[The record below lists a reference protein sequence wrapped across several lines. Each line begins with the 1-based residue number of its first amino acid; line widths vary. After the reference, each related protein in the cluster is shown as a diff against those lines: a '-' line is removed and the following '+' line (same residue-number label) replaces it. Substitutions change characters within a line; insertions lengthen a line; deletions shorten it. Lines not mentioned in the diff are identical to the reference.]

1 MPVSTETSSDQ
12 IIRIAA
18 KGDGVT
24 VDGRHIAFSAP
35 GDLVQVNGGLVK
47 GPHHIDPACQHFRQ
61 CGGCSL
67 QHLDQSSYLQFVE
80 DRVVHALA
88 RQEVEPNYIHPPSVS
103 PPKSRIRA
111 SLRAAKIGKELK
123 LGFSGSGSHRIIDL
137 EQCEILDPQLFSIIA
152 PLRRYLS
159 KVTPKKH
166 DINIEMTLVDQGV
179 DLIIKNYLPE
189 GLEAFE
195 SLPQF
200 ARDLKLARLSIDSGY
215 GPETQWEPEPVTVT
229 FDGISVAF
237 PHGGFLQATNH
248 GQALLVKKMN
258 ECLDGAKLIADLFSG
273 LGTFALNCGKDRK
286 VYAAEASRDAII
298 ALQAAANLS
307 GRSIFTEHRDLF
319 RRPLDKDE
327 LNRFDA
333 VILDPPRAGAR
344 DQVAQLAQSDV
355 GKICYIS
362 CNPASFARDAKT
374 LVAGGYELEDVSPV
388 GQFLWSTHVE
398 LVASFVKKLAQAGKS
413 SSQTTP

>member
-1 MPVSTETSSDQ
+1 MPVNSETSSDE
-12 IIRIAA
+12 IVRVAA

-24 VDGRHIAFSAP
+24 ADGRHIAFSAP
-35 GDLVQVNGGLVK
+35 GDVIQSNGGLVK

-88 RQEVEPNYIHPPSVS
+88 GQGIEPSHVCPPSVS

-111 SLRAAKIGKELK
+111 SLRAAKIGQDLK

-159 KVTPKKH
+159 KVAPRKH
-166 DINIEMTLVDQGV
+166 DINIDMTLVDQGV
-179 DLIIKNYLPE
+179 DLIVKNYLPE

-195 SLPQF
+195 SLSQF
-200 ARDLKLARLSIDSGY
+200 ARQLELARLSIDSGY

-237 PHGGFLQATNH
+237 PHSGFLQATNH
-248 GQALLVKKMN
+248 GQALLVKKMV
-258 ECLDGAKLIADLFSG
+258 ECIGNSKLIADLFSG
-273 LGTFALNCGKDRK
+273 LGTFALNCGTDRK
-286 VYAAEASRDAII
+286 VYAAEASRDAIT
-298 ALQAAANLS
+298 ALQTAANSS
-307 GRSIFTEHRDLF
+307 GRPVFTEHRDLF
-319 RRPLDKDE
+319 RRPLDKNE

-344 DQVAQLAQSDV
+344 EQVAQLAQSDV
-355 GKICYIS
+355 GKVCYIS

-374 LVAGGYELEDVSPV
+374 LVTGGYELEDVSPV

-398 LVASFVKKLAQAGKS
+398 LVASFSKI
-413 SSQTTP
+413 